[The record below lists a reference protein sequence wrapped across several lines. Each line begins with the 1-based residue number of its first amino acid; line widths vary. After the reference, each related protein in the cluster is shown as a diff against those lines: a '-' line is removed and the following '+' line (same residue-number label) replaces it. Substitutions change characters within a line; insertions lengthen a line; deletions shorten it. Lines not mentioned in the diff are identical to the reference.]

1 MSNINKTDVIR
12 LVSTRSGIPQRLAAP
27 VVDELFNSIT
37 ELTDKGLV
45 VSIKGFGKFQ
55 KKHRAARTGR
65 NPSTGEAVPI
75 AECDKLM
82 FTASK

>member
-1 MSNINKTDVIR
+1 MNKVNKTDLVRSVYLKTGIR
-12 LVSTRSGIPQRLAAP
+12 PRFISQIVDAFLSSIVECTNNGS
-27 VVDELFNSIT
+27 VVNIY
-37 ELTDKGLV
+37 
-45 VSIKGFGKFQ
+45 GFGKFQ

-65 NPSTGEAVPI
+65 NPSTGEAIPI